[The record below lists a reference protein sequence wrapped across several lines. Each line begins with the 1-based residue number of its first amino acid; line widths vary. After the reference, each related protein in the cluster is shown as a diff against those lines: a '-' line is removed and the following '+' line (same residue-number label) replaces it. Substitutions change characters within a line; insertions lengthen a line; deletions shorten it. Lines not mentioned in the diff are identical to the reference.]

1 MDLEQKLAIL
11 GEAARYD
18 ASCASC
24 GSERQAPKGM
34 GVGNAYKAG
43 ICHSWTEDGRCVSLL
58 KVLMSNAC
66 QYNCAYCANRC
77 SANTERATMTPREIA
92 HLTAEFFRRNYI
104 EGLFISSGVVKNAD
118 YTMELMA
125 EAVRLLRTEYRFYG
139 YIHAKVI
146 PGTDPLLVQ
155 RLGLMVDRVS
165 VNIELPSERSLELL
179 APQKSKQKIIA
190 PMGQIRAMQTQNL
203 ADRRRFRSAPK
214 FAPGGQST
222 QMIVGATGES
232 DSQILRLASGLYKN
246 YELRRVYFSAY
257 VPVGSHPALPPAD
270 VKTPLRREHRL
281 YQADWLMRRY
291 RFDVSEI
298 TGDDENLDEAV
309 DPKCAWA
316 LRHPE
321 FFPVEINTADQEM
334 LIRVPGIGLTGAR
347 HIIAARRSRKL
358 ELEDL
363 AKLGVVTKRARYFI
377 TCKGRSALKHAFPP
391 ELLRAILADA
401 RENPDQMSLAE
412 TLQPQLA
419 AAEI

>member
-24 GSERQAPKGM
+24 GSTREAPKG
-34 GVGNAYKAG
+34 GGFGNAYKAG

-66 QYNCAYCANRC
+66 LYNCAYCANRC
-77 SANTERATMTPREIA
+77 SANTARATMTPREIA
-92 HLTAEFFRRNYI
+92 SLTAEFFRRNYI

-125 EAVRLLRTEYRFYG
+125 EAIMLLRTEYRFYG

-155 RLGLMVDRVS
+155 RIGLLADRIS
-165 VNIELPSERSLELL
+165 VNIELPSERSLALL
-179 APQKSKQKIIA
+179 APQKSKQKILT
-190 PMGQIRAMQTQNL
+190 PMAQIKSLQTQNL
-203 ADRRRFRSAPK
+203 AERRKFRSAPK

-232 DSQILRLASGLYKN
+232 DAQILRLSAGLYQN
-246 YELRRVYFSAY
+246 YALKRVYFSAY
-257 VPVGSHPALPPAD
+257 VPVGDHPSLPPAD

-291 RFDVSEI
+291 SFGVDEI
-298 TGDDENLDEAV
+298 TEDGQNLDEAV

-321 FFPVEINTADQEM
+321 LFPVEVNTADRDM
-334 LIRVPGIGLTGAR
+334 LIRVPGIGLVGAR

-363 AKLGVVTKRARYFI
+363 AKLGVVTKRARYFV
-377 TCKGRSALKHAFPP
+377 TCKGRTALKHNFPP
-391 ELLRAILADA
+391 ELLRALLADA
-401 RENPDQMSLAE
+401 REDPAQMSLAE
-412 TLQPQLA
+412 TLQPQLT